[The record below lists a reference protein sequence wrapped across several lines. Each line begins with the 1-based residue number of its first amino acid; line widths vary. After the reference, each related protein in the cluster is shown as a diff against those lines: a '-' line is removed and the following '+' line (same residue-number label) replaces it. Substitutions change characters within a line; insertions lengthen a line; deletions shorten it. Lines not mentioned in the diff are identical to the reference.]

1 MKEKTE
7 YQTITLK
14 GSNEKYTC
22 DQIEYPILY
31 ANIFYIKFIV
41 YKKIEGTMT
50 PTEFLTVQPQDI
62 LSRTY
67 NYDNAHEE
75 ILIENAKIATEQMEE
90 HQKKIENDYTNPD
103 YTHKIE
109 QADSM
114 WS

>member
-50 PTEFLTVQPQDI
+50 PTEF
-62 LSRTY
+62 
-67 NYDNAHEE
+67 
-75 ILIENAKIATEQMEE
+75 
-90 HQKKIENDYTNPD
+90 
-103 YTHKIE
+103 
-109 QADSM
+109 
-114 WS
+114 